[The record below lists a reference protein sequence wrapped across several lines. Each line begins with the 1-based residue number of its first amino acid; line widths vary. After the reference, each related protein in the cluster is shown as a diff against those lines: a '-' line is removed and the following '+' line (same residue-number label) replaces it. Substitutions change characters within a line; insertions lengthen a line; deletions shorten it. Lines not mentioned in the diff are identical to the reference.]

1 MGHDCRSEFIDRG
14 PVTVALR
21 VAVHYPDA
29 SKVRDRD
36 RSVRPAV
43 AKIRV
48 ARIFARMDLG
58 SPGVDCLPRMHG
70 PIRESPHV
78 TQNTLRQDLGRP
90 SGA

>member
-48 ARIFARMDLG
+48 ARIFARIWGRLELTACPGCMD
-58 SPGVDCLPRMHG
+58 P
-70 PIRESPHV
+70 
-78 TQNTLRQDLGRP
+78 
-90 SGA
+90 